1 MIKAHPSDAM
11 LRSYVAGDLNS
22 ASGLVVS
29 THLDM
34 CPHCQR
40 MVFAIEEELSSSI
53 STMDAAEAHDDMD
66 DADMQLMLDAIFS
79 SSAPKENPLSVQST
93 NDSLIYLD
101 GKRFN
106 LPRSLARQK
115 DRIGPWNKMMGNMWR
130 APINLGT
137 DEVANLIYMGTATS
151 VPEHTHKGTELQLVI
166 NGSFSDEYGHY
177 HDGDLLL
184 LDGSHQHTPQTTSED
199 CLILAVMDGPL
210 HFTSGISRLLNPFSS
225 LFFR

>member
-22 ASGLVVS
+22 AAGLVVS

-40 MVFAIEEELSSSI
+40 MVSAIEEELSSSI
-53 STMDAAEAHDDMD
+53 STVDAAEANHDID
-66 DADMQLMLDAIFS
+66 DTDMQLMLDAIFS
-79 SSAPKENPLSVQST
+79 SSVPEESPLSVQNT

-101 GKRFN
+101 GKRFT

-115 DRIGPWNKMMGNMWR
+115 DRIGPWSKMMGNMWR

-137 DEVANLIYMGTATS
+137 DEVANLIYMGTSTS
-151 VPEHTHKGTELQLVI
+151 VPEHTHRGTELQLVI

-184 LDGSHQHTPQTTSED
+184 LDGSHQHTPQTTHED